1 MRLLALTPE
10 LPYWP
15 GGSGGSARQF
25 HLLRRLVELG
35 HEVTVVAPATAAQ
48 RERAGVL
55 AEAGIDARV
64 HPRPASRVAE
74 TLRALA
80 REPRLAARAP
90 VWPVFAWQVSVFWH
104 YLRPLAVAAQR
115 ELDPDVLMVEH
126 DYALPWAAELAGHVP
141 AVVTFENLSW
151 RYYESRATAAPAH
164 LRALYALEARRFARF
179 DRRHLSRYAL
189 AIAMSGEDAGPLAA
203 LGARRVETIPN
214 GVDTRELRALPPREG
229 PPVVLFTGTMSY
241 PPNSEGIAWFVRH
254 AWPAVLAAHADA
266 SLRIV
271 GRDAGRAVLEL
282 AARPGVEVV
291 GGVPD
296 LRPEFERATVAIVPI
311 LSGSGTRLKAVEAM
325 ASGRAIVSTPLGVE
339 GLGVESGRHAL
350 VEADPHAFAAAL
362 NSLLADATRRASLAA
377 EARRL
382 VEERFDWSALGERLA
397 DVLERLSAD
406 QSRGQ
411 SRTPARLSGARPER

>member
-48 RERAGVL
+48 REHAGVL

-282 AARPGVEVV
+282 AARPGSRSSAACPTYARSSSARLWRSSPSCPAA
-291 GGVPD
+291 GPGS
-296 LRPEFERATVAIVPI
+296 RPSRRWRAGERSCPHPWASRA
-311 LSGSGTRLKAVEAM
+311 SGSRAAGT
-325 ASGRAIVSTPLGVE
+325 PWW
-339 GLGVESGRHAL
+339 
-350 VEADPHAFAAAL
+350 
-362 NSLLADATRRASLAA
+362 RRT
-377 EARRL
+377 
-382 VEERFDWSALGERLA
+382 
-397 DVLERLSAD
+397 
-406 QSRGQ
+406 
-411 SRTPARLSGARPER
+411 RTPSQPR

>member
-25 HLLRRLVELG
+25 HLLKRLVELG
-35 HEVTVVAPATAAQ
+35 HEVTVVAPASAAQ
-48 RERAGVL
+48 RERAGAL
-55 AEAGIDARV
+55 AEAGIDARI

-80 REPRLAARAP
+80 REPRLAARAA

-115 ELDPDVLMVEH
+115 ELDPDLILVEH
-126 DYALPWAAELAGHVP
+126 DYALPWAADLAGQVP

-151 RYYESRATAAPAH
+151 RYYQTRAASASLA
-164 LRALYALEARRFARF
+164 LRVPLALEARRFARF
-179 DRRHLSRYAL
+179 DRRHLGRYEL
-189 AIAMSGEDAGPLAA
+189 AIAMSDEDARPLAA

-214 GVDTRELRALPPREG
+214 GVDTRELTALPPRAG
-229 PPVVLFTGTMSY
+229 PPVVLFTGTLSY
-241 PPNSEGIAWFVRH
+241 PPNSEGIAWFARR
-254 AWPAVLAAHADA
+254 AWPAVLAAQPGA

-271 GRDAGRAVLEL
+271 GRDPGRAVLEL
-282 AARPGVEVV
+282 AGEPGVEVV
-291 GGVPD
+291 GPVPD

-339 GLGVESGRHAL
+339 GLGVEHGRHAL
-350 VEADPHAFAAAL
+350 VAAEPQAFATAVG
-362 NSLLADATRRASLAA
+362 SLLADAGRREQLAA

-382 VEERFDWSALGERLA
+382 VEENFDWSALGGRLA
-397 DVLERLSAD
+397 AVLESVD
-406 QSRGQ
+406 
-411 SRTPARLSGARPER
+411 